1 MPPAGIARIS
11 HYVMINTELTAIII
25 LFHVMQVL
33 ITTIA
38 RRAQSDSNC
47 TGLALT
53 AVIQNYYVQTM
64 V

>member
-1 MPPAGIARIS
+1 
-11 HYVMINTELTAIII
+11 MINTELTAIIV

>member
-1 MPPAGIARIS
+1 
-11 HYVMINTELTAIII
+11 MINTELTAIIV

-53 AVIQNYYVQTM
+53 AVIQNYYAQTM
-64 V
+64 VSKMIFLYWWS